1 MEKLKSCPFC
11 GGKVKKRSGFGGI
24 ILFECLDKKACG
36 AMISFDSDIC
46 NAHPEKADESWNMR
60 KQIDEAIEML
70 EDYKDNCD
78 FIIDKECILNVIE
91 ELRGRY

>member
-1 MEKLKSCPFC
+1 
-11 GGKVKKRSGFGGI
+11 
-24 ILFECLDKKACG
+24 
-36 AMISFDSDIC
+36 MISFDSDIC

-78 FIIDKECILNVIE
+78 FIIDKECIRNVIE